1 MAPKKDQQFLQELK
15 NIKAEAAEILK
26 NVKPQTFNYPSGP
39 RELKVWPGTPKEYAA
54 LVQRYI
60 KANEGLGVRTPRAGA
75 EQLGVLLKG
84 DWPAKIS
91 GGLKHQNRGV
101 SFVKQEL
108 DKPTRRSSGLK
119 QWNQAGRKLTIDEQ
133 KYWERLREK
142 PHVKALDKFIKKGD
156 IHKHHILIAELLQP
170 FATIGKD
177 AAGNDIYRSQEE
189 LQTLIKGLAKK
200 GWFVGDHNKNLVWL
214 AEDAHLTDEL
224 AVHRVL
230 RKLYDIQGKPVGE
243 KYIEGFGP
251 TEIAG
256 KTYDPKAMHGFS
268 NEHIKYL
275 QSSPIEK
282 VDEALGLY
290 VDTVGDQLRGVV
302 DVAQRRTLHE
312 TSESADEIGWLAK
325 QLGVSGDEVF
335 KNYLSSIAKGTL
347 ATGAL
352 SVLNQIKTVA
362 QPLVE
367 PTVKLASNIPGAEYA
382 TYGAW
387 KGFDVLVADWD
398 HKDAEAARAAFAESP
413 TEETLLELRYRNEL
427 ADLSK
432 MEIGDP
438 TNISALYGI
447 PHWLLGKQE
456 WYRKAVDKYKTHVD
470 PVVNTVVD
478 KGIRPLGDWA
488 VDKATD
494 DKGISSLWHNDNE
507 SREETVEIPEQST
520 TMLNQRESTENIEEE
535 LEMGVSN
542 FN

>member
-39 RELKVWPGTPKEYAA
+39 RELKVWPGTTKEYAA

-60 KANEGLGVRTPRAGA
+60 KANEGLGVRTPRRGA
-75 EQLGVLLKG
+75 EQLGVVLKG

-91 GGLKHQNRGV
+91 GGLKHQDRGV
-101 SFVKQEL
+101 SFTKQEL

-119 QWNQAGRKLTIDEQ
+119 QWNQAGRSLTIDEQ

-177 AAGNDIYRSQEE
+177 AVGNDIYRSQEE

-230 RKLYDIQGKPVGE
+230 RKLYDIQGRPAGE
-243 KYIEGFGP
+243 V
-251 TEIAG
+251 EIPKLG
-256 KTYDPKAMHGFS
+256 GGVKTYDPKAMHGFS

-275 QSSPIEK
+275 QNAPIEE
-282 VDEALGLY
+282 VNEALGLY
-290 VDTVGDQLRGVV
+290 VDTVGGQLRGAV
-302 DVAQRRTLHE
+302 DVAMKRTLHE
-312 TSESADEIGWLAK
+312 TSESADEMSWLAR
-325 QLGVSGDEVF
+325 QLDGTGNEVF
-335 KNYLSSIAKGTL
+335 QNFVKNVGKTTIGAGTL
-347 ATGAL
+347 TA
-352 SVLNQIKTVA
+352 LNQMSTLA
-362 QPLVE
+362 QPV
-367 PTVKLASNIPGAEYA
+367 VKIASNIPGVEYA
-382 TYGAW
+382 TYGLW
-387 KGFDVLVADWD
+387 KGFDVMVADWD
-398 HKDAEAARAAFAESP
+398 HKDAEAARDAFAADP
-413 TEETLLELRYRNEL
+413 TKETLLELRYRNEM

-470 PVVNTVVD
+470 PVVDTVVD
-478 KGIRPLGDWA
+478 KGREVIEPFTTGQPMSLLGSMPN
-488 VDKATD
+488 
-494 DKGISSLWHNDNE
+494 IY
-507 SREETVEIPEQST
+507 EQSGKEAVET
-520 TMLNQRESTENIEEE
+520 SNQSSELFNPGEGKENIEERDE
-535 LEMGVSN
+535 N
-542 FN
+542 FVKNF